1 MTTWPAVTLGLQP
14 YNGGISAPGATTPAV
29 SRRRGGGGVWAA
41 ARFSAAGATGS
52 QPRSL
57 VRSCGR
63 SNPFPL
69 PPTSPRP
76 HPWCAQNFVPY
87 VATPASAS
95 FVPYLASTGTAAAA
109 QAAGALPY
117 GPADNATFQAIP
129 LAALQ
134 GAWPAANY
142 TAPSSCNGMDWG
154 ASFLPAGVVNSFV
167 NGAFYD
173 QATTA
178 AFSQYLLGSK
188 NGTTPPAMQGQPGV
202 GAGFAQYGA
211 SRYGALMVNA
221 LENGGSGGAVDF
233 LAYTALVNTT
243 GTEAAPQFVNLVH
256 SGLYNALSGGV
267 GNGITTVNAPLP
279 FTKVQRA
286 IVSSITSFVAV
297 LFIVIAFSF
306 IPSSFAVFI
315 VKETEVK
322 AKHQQLISG
331 VSIP

>member
-1 MTTWPAVTLGLQP
+1 MCRVLL
-14 YNGGISAPGATTPAV
+14 
-29 SRRRGGGGVWAA
+29 
-41 ARFSAAGATGS
+41 
-52 QPRSL
+52 L
-57 VRSCGR
+57 
-63 SNPFPL
+63 
-69 PPTSPRP
+69 
-76 HPWCAQNFVPY
+76 CAQNYVPY
-87 VATPASAS
+87 VSTPAAATLVPFIASAGTSAS
-95 FVPYLASTGTAAAA
+95 A
-109 QAAGALPY
+109 QSSGAPLY
-117 GPADNATFQAIP
+117 GPADNATFEAIP
-129 LAALQ
+129 LSSLL
-134 GAWPAANY
+134 GAWPPANY
-142 TAPSSCNGMDWG
+142 TQPGSCNSMDWG
-154 ASFLPAGVVNSFV
+154 ADFLPAGVTNTYV
-167 NGAFYD
+167 NGAYYD
-173 QATTA
+173 QPTA
-178 AFSQYLLGSK
+178 YAFSQYLLLSK
-188 NGTTPPAMQGQPGV
+188 NGSTPWPMQGLPGA
-202 GAGFAQYGA
+202 GAGFSQYGA

-221 LENGGSGGAVDF
+221 LENGGDGGAINF
-233 LAYTALVNTT
+233 LAYTALINTT